1 MMGKLKKH
9 IMVSAEDEVLNID
22 KKDIEQYLS
31 EVKEA
36 ARNDRYRLD
45 RNAKGQD
52 NINLFLD
59 YVIDEARAKEIIL
72 SLTAMDFSDILQN
85 EHKEE
90 VAIMTEKGRR
100 DFCIECR
107 KETEYLLQKKDIV
120 KTIRDKEY
128 TFGIT
133 VAVCAEC
140 GEEMS
145 IPGLIDKNVR
155 EIDEQ
160 YRAVEGLVSMED
172 IERLMKIY
180 KIGKAPLSL
189 ALGFG
194 EVTIPRYLEGQVP
207 SKEYS
212 DIVKAALASPAYM
225 KKKLMENRDK
235 LTDAAYKKAMA
246 EADSIESLFS
256 VSDKM
261 LRVIAYVFEKLE
273 EVTPLMLQK
282 LLYFIQGVYSALYG
296 KFIFAEDCRAWVHGP
311 VYPEVY
317 DLFRDFKYNPIDDA
331 RFALLEGNED
341 VLTDDEKKVINLVV
355 NTFGMYGGKVLEKIT
370 HNEEPWMEARK
381 GYGDS
386 IPSSELLIKD
396 RIMKYYIA
404 VNQKYGID
412 TEAGLR
418 TYIHDMLA
426 KA

>member
-1 MMGKLKKH
+1 M
-9 IMVSAEDEVLNID
+9 AD
-22 KKDIEQYLS
+22 Q
-31 EVKEA
+31 
-36 ARNDRYRLD
+36 
-45 RNAKGQD
+45 
-52 NINLFLD
+52 
-59 YVIDEARAKEIIL
+59 
-72 SLTAMDFSDILQN
+72 
-85 EHKEE
+85 
-90 VAIMTEKGRR
+90 GRR
-100 DFCIECR
+100 DFCMECR

-120 KTIRDKEY
+120 KNIREKDY

-140 GEEMS
+140 GEEIS
-145 IPGLIDKNVR
+145 IPGLIDKNIR

-160 YRAVEGLVSMED
+160 YRATEGLVSIDD
-172 IERLMKIY
+172 IEKLMKIY

-194 EVTIPRYLEGQVP
+194 EVTVPRYLEGQVP

-212 DIVKAALASPAYM
+212 DVIKAALASPTYM
-225 KKKLMENRDK
+225 KQKLMENQGK
-235 LTDAAYKKAMA
+235 LTSAAYKKAMA
-246 EADSIESLFS
+246 AADSVESLFS

-282 LLYFIQGVYSALYG
+282 LLYFIQGIYSALHG
-296 KFIFAEDCRAWVHGP
+296 KPIFVEDCRAWIHGP

-331 RFALLEGNED
+331 RFALLEGTED
-341 VLTDDEKKVINLVV
+341 ALTDDEKGVIDLVV
-355 NTFGMYGGKVLEKIT
+355 NTFGIYGGKVLEKIT
-370 HNEEPWMEARK
+370 HNEGPWMEARK

-386 IPSSELLIKD
+386 IPSSEILQKE

-404 VNQKYGID
+404 VNQTYGID
-412 TEAGLR
+412 TEDGLR
-418 TYIHDMLA
+418 TYIHDMLE

>member
-1 MMGKLKKH
+1 
-9 IMVSAEDEVLNID
+9 
-22 KKDIEQYLS
+22 
-31 EVKEA
+31 
-36 ARNDRYRLD
+36 
-45 RNAKGQD
+45 
-52 NINLFLD
+52 
-59 YVIDEARAKEIIL
+59 
-72 SLTAMDFSDILQN
+72 
-85 EHKEE
+85 
-90 VAIMTEKGRR
+90 MTERGRR

-160 YRAVEGLVSMED
+160 FRAAEGLVSIDD
-172 IERLMKIY
+172 IEKLMKIY

-212 DIVKAALASPAYM
+212 DVVKAALASPAYM
-225 KKKLMENRDK
+225 KQKLIENRDK

-246 EADSIESLFS
+246 SAEGIQNLFS

-261 LRVIAYVFEKLE
+261 LRVIAYVFERLE

-282 LLYFIQGVYSALYG
+282 LLYFIQGIYSALHG
-296 KFIFAEDCRAWVHGP
+296 KPIFVEDCRAWVHGP

-317 DLFRDFKYNPIDDA
+317 ELFRDFKYNPIDDA
-331 RFALLEGNED
+331 RFALLDGTED
-341 VLTDDEKKVINLVV
+341 ALTDDEKRVIDLVV

-370 HNEEPWMEARK
+370 HNEVPWKEARK

-386 IPSSELLIKD
+386 IPSSALLPKD

-404 VNQKYGID
+404 VNQRYGID

-418 TYIHDMLA
+418 MYIKDMLDRTS
-426 KA
+426 

>member
-1 MMGKLKKH
+1 M
-9 IMVSAEDEVLNID
+9 S
-22 KKDIEQYLS
+22 
-31 EVKEA
+31 
-36 ARNDRYRLD
+36 
-45 RNAKGQD
+45 
-52 NINLFLD
+52 
-59 YVIDEARAKEIIL
+59 
-72 SLTAMDFSDILQN
+72 
-85 EHKEE
+85 
-90 VAIMTEKGRR
+90 EKGKR

-107 KETEYLLQKKDIV
+107 KETEYLLQKKNIV
-120 KTIRDKEY
+120 KQIRDKEY
-128 TFGIT
+128 TFAIT

-145 IPGLIDKNVR
+145 IPGLIDKNVQ

-160 YRAVEGLVSMED
+160 YRNADGIVSIDD

-212 DIVKAALASPAYM
+212 DVIKAALTSPVYM
-225 KKKLMENRDK
+225 KKKLVENREK
-235 LTDAAYKKAMA
+235 LTDAAYRKALTA
-246 EADSIESLFS
+246 ADSIESLFS

-261 LRVIAYVFEKLE
+261 LRVIAYLFEKLE

-296 KFIFAEDCRAWVHGP
+296 MPIFEEDCRAWVQGP

-317 DLFRDFKYNPIDDA
+317 ELFRDFKYNPTDDA
-331 RFALLEGNED
+331 RYALLEGTED
-341 VLTDDEKKVINLVV
+341 ALTDDEKRVVDLVV

-381 GYGDS
+381 GYGDG
-386 IPSSELLIKD
+386 IPSSELLSKE
-396 RIMKYYIA
+396 RIMKYYIMI
-404 VNQKYGID
+404 NQKYGID
-412 TEAGLR
+412 TEDGLR
-418 TYIHDMLA
+418 TYIYDMLD
-426 KA
+426 KAS